1 MLIDGQ
7 ENETIDQA
15 VPSHSNCEGRKIAD
29 SVKPNQLPCPK
40 IEANKARGKAVQR
53 WQSCT
58 GIGGLNVKTPKTV
71 MNGTLPH
78 IIVLFI
84 VSVHVL

>member
-1 MLIDGQ
+1 MMTNDQ

-29 SVKPNQLPCPK
+29 SMKPNQPLCPK
-40 IEANKARGKAVQR
+40 TEANKTGGKVAQR
-53 WQSCT
+53 WQGCT
-58 GIGGLNVKTPKTV
+58 GIGGLNVKTPKTI
-71 MNGTLPH
+71 MDGTLPR
-78 IIVLFI
+78 IVVLFV